1 MKRMRLFTRTFVYT
15 MLLMSLV
22 ILIAHALLYVML
34 PSEYVKQKNQEAD
47 ELAEVLKKELNGL
60 TEKKLLEKAK
70 TYLEDSEINLNI
82 QLKDKSYMYTSFAIL
97 NNTGDG
103 KKDSAVSVQQQEQS
117 VVNKETSDT
126 SSDKN
131 ITSTYSSS
139 IALSSIIGLGN
150 SDHSASVLQRNLNIT
165 LQDKS
170 IAALTLSMNLQ
181 SIQEASG
188 VMFRIL
194 PYTLG
199 ISILISLLA
208 AYFYARALTRPI
220 QSICDSTK
228 QMEQL
233 LPQAH
238 CSVRTQ
244 DEIGELAGNI
254 NHLYQSLQDTI
265 HSLEQEIHHVSQ
277 AEQMKVDFLRSASHE
292 LKTPLTSLHV
302 ILENMSLQVGKYK
315 DHDTYLLKCQ
325 GIVERL
331 SAMIHDILDASS
343 MEGIPHREPVE
354 AYSFTPWLSSI
365 MEPYVR
371 IAKAK
376 GIRVVYEANS
386 TLMIHAQPAQ
396 LEKAISNVL
405 SNAVSYTEQGC
416 GIHVYLHKTALFVDN
431 ECTPIPQEHLIHI
444 MEAFYRPDFS
454 RTKQT
459 GGNGLGLYFVSQI
472 LQQLK
477 LPYQFIPYENGMRFI
492 IDLKEA

>member
-34 PSEYVKQKNQEAD
+34 PSEYVKQKNREAD
-47 ELAEVLKKELNGL
+47 ELAEVLNKELNGL

-97 NNTGDG
+97 NNSEDG

-117 VVNKETSDT
+117 VMNKGKSDT
-126 SSDKN
+126 SIDKN

-139 IALSSIIGLGN
+139 ISLSSIIGLGN
-150 SDHSASVLQRNLNIT
+150 ADHSASVLQRDLKIT
-165 LQDKS
+165 LHDKS
-170 IAALTLSMNLQ
+170 IASLTLSMNLQ
-181 SIQEASG
+181 SIQEANR

-208 AYFYARALTRPI
+208 AYFYARALTKPI
-220 QSICDSTK
+220 QSICYSTK

-233 LPQAH
+233 LPKAR

-265 HSLEQEIHHVSQ
+265 HSLEQEIHLVSQ

-331 SAMIHDILDASS
+331 SAMIHDILDATS

-354 AYSFTPWLSSI
+354 AYSFIPWLSSI
-365 MEPYVR
+365 MEPYIR

-376 GIRVVYEANS
+376 GIRVVYEADS
-386 TLMIHAQPAQ
+386 TLMIHAQ
-396 LEKAISNVL
+396 LEKAISNIL

-416 GIHVYLHKTALFVDN
+416 SIYVYLHKTALFVDN
-431 ECTPIPQEHLIHI
+431 ECTPIPQEHLVHI

-477 LPYQFIPYENGMRFI
+477 LSYQFVPYENGMRFI

>member
-34 PSEYVKQKNQEAD
+34 PSEYVKQKKREAD
-47 ELAEVLKKELNGL
+47 ELAEVLNKELNGL

-97 NNTGDG
+97 NNSEDG

-117 VVNKETSDT
+117 VMNKGKSDT
-126 SSDKN
+126 SIDKN

-139 IALSSIIGLGN
+139 ISLSSIIGLGN
-150 SDHSASVLQRNLNIT
+150 ADHSASVLQRDLKIT
-165 LQDKS
+165 LHDKS
-170 IAALTLSMNLQ
+170 IASLTLSMNLQ
-181 SIQEASG
+181 SIQEASR

-208 AYFYARALTRPI
+208 AYFYARALTKPI
-220 QSICDSTK
+220 QSICYSTK

-233 LPQAH
+233 LPKAR

-265 HSLEQEIHHVSQ
+265 HSLEQEIHLVSQ

-331 SAMIHDILDASS
+331 SAMIHDILDATS

-354 AYSFTPWLSSI
+354 AYSFIPW
-365 MEPYVR
+365 P
-371 IAKAK
+371 
-376 GIRVVYEANS
+376 
-386 TLMIHAQPAQ
+386 
-396 LEKAISNVL
+396 
-405 SNAVSYTEQGC
+405 VSYTHLLHTAFAFHIIYIGC
-416 GIHVYLHKTALFVDN
+416 EILAGCHHRTFVCSIVLFFSNRLEITFQRCQIGNINRFFDMQLSWLSILTDTAEVIHAVGCIGILLNLTNDDTLTDGMNGSRFNEEYISLVHRHLFQY
-431 ECTPIPQEHLIHI
+431 I
-444 MEAFYRPDFS
+444 
-454 RTKQT
+454 
-459 GGNGLGLYFVSQI
+459 
-472 LQQLK
+472 
-477 LPYQFIPYENGMRFI
+477 
-492 IDLKEA
+492 

>member
-34 PSEYVKQKNQEAD
+34 PSEYVKQKNREAD
-47 ELAEVLKKELNGL
+47 ELAEVLNKELNGL

-97 NNTGDG
+97 NNSEDG

-117 VVNKETSDT
+117 VVNKEKSDT
-126 SSDKN
+126 SIDKN

-139 IALSSIIGLGN
+139 ISLSSIIGLGN
-150 SDHSASVLQRNLNIT
+150 ADHSASVLQRDLKIT
-165 LQDKS
+165 LHDKS
-170 IAALTLSMNLQ
+170 IASLTLSMNLQ
-181 SIQEASG
+181 SIQEASR

-208 AYFYARALTRPI
+208 AYFYARALTKPI
-220 QSICDSTK
+220 QSICYSTK

-233 LPQAH
+233 LPKAR

-265 HSLEQEIHHVSQ
+265 HSLEQEIHLVSQ

-331 SAMIHDILDASS
+331 SAMIHDILDATS

-354 AYSFTPWLSSI
+354 AYSFIPWLSSI
-365 MEPYVR
+365 MEPYIR

-376 GIRVVYEANS
+376 GIRVVYEADS

-396 LEKAISNVL
+396 LEKAISNIL

-416 GIHVYLHKTALFVDN
+416 SIYVYLHKTALFVDN
-431 ECTPIPQEHLIHI
+431 ECTPIPQEHL
-444 MEAFYRPDFS
+444 
-454 RTKQT
+454 
-459 GGNGLGLYFVSQI
+459 VQI
-472 LQQLK
+472 GRASCR
-477 LPYQFIPYENGMRFI
+477 ERV
-492 IDLKEA
+492 

>member
-34 PSEYVKQKNQEAD
+34 PSEYVKQKKREAD
-47 ELAEVLKKELNGL
+47 ELAEVLNKELNGL

-97 NNTGDG
+97 NNSEDG

-117 VVNKETSDT
+117 VMNKGKSDT
-126 SSDKN
+126 SIDKN

-139 IALSSIIGLGN
+139 ISLSSIIGLGN
-150 SDHSASVLQRNLNIT
+150 ADHSASVLQRDLKIT
-165 LQDKS
+165 LHDKS
-170 IAALTLSMNLQ
+170 IASLTLSMNLQ
-181 SIQEASG
+181 SIQEASR

-208 AYFYARALTRPI
+208 AYFYARALTKPI
-220 QSICDSTK
+220 QSICYSTK

-233 LPQAH
+233 LPKAR

-265 HSLEQEIHHVSQ
+265 HSLEQEIHLVSQ

-331 SAMIHDILDASS
+331 SAMIHDILDATS

-354 AYSFTPWLSSI
+354 AYSFIPWLSSI
-365 MEPYVR
+365 MEPYIR

-376 GIRVVYEANS
+376 GIHVVYEADS

-396 LEKAISNVL
+396 LEKAISNIL

-416 GIHVYLHKTALFVDN
+416 SIYVYLHKTALFVDN
-431 ECTPIPQEHLIHI
+431 ECTPIPQEHLVHI

-477 LPYQFIPYENGMRFI
+477 LSYQFVPYENGMRFI

>member
-34 PSEYVKQKNQEAD
+34 PSEYVKQKKREAD
-47 ELAEVLKKELNGL
+47 ELAEVLNKELNGL

-97 NNTGDG
+97 NNSEDG

-117 VVNKETSDT
+117 VMNKGKSDT
-126 SSDKN
+126 SIDKN

-139 IALSSIIGLGN
+139 ISLSSIIGLGN
-150 SDHSASVLQRNLNIT
+150 ADHSASVLQRDLKIT
-165 LQDKS
+165 LHDKS
-170 IAALTLSMNLQ
+170 IASLTLSMNLQ
-181 SIQEASG
+181 SIQEASR

-208 AYFYARALTRPI
+208 AYFYARALTKPI
-220 QSICDSTK
+220 QSICYSTK

-233 LPQAH
+233 LPKAR

-265 HSLEQEIHHVSQ
+265 HSLEQEIHLVSQ

-331 SAMIHDILDASS
+331 SAMIHDILDATS

-354 AYSFTPWLSSI
+354 AYSFIPWLSSI
-365 MEPYVR
+365 MEPYIR

-376 GIRVVYEANS
+376 GIHVVYEADS
-386 TLMIHAQPAQ
+386 TLMIHAQ
-396 LEKAISNVL
+396 LEKAISNIL

-416 GIHVYLHKTALFVDN
+416 SIYVYLHKTALFVDN
-431 ECTPIPQEHLIHI
+431 ECTPIPQEHLVHI

-477 LPYQFIPYENGMRFI
+477 LSYQFVPYENGMRFI